1 MTTELRL
8 LGAVVLIGIVQ
19 IFWAAYEARRQQ
31 GLKWAGGTRDEH
43 RPLTGRAGRLA
54 RSFANFQETF
64 PLFAAALLAAHV
76 GDRLGPLTLWGA
88 WLYVLGRA
96 AHPVL
101 YAYPVGL
108 LRTVAFAVLLTG
120 LCLVLL
126 ALFV

>member
-8 LGAVVLIGIVQ
+8 LGAAVVIGLVQ

-31 GLKWAGGTRDEH
+31 GLKWAGGTLDEP
-43 RPLTGRAGRLA
+43 RPVTGRAGRLQRA
-54 RSFANFQETF
+54 FANFQETF

-96 AHPVL
+96 AHAPL
-101 YAYPVGL
+101 YAFPVGL
-108 LRTVAFAVLLTG
+108 LRTVAFFASVTG
-120 LCLVLL
+120 LVLVIL
-126 ALFV
+126 ALFI